1 MLETNA
7 DRLAFKRQILQ
18 ELSDHCGGP
27 WKEVLCEAQ
36 PRYNEMVFWVL
47 LFEDSNLREAHQIF
61 CNILGRH
68 VDNMKPLEAHLSY
81 DKFTDEGLCCVAVM
95 EGNEGV
101 FSTIESD
108 DLDRPGYL
116 LEKQSSIYDAKDS
129 KR

>member
-1 MLETNA
+1 
-7 DRLAFKRQILQ
+7 
-18 ELSDHCGGP
+18 
-27 WKEVLCEAQ
+27 
-36 PRYNEMVFWVL
+36 MVFAVL

-68 VDNMKPLEAHLSY
+68 VENMKPLQAQLAY

-95 EGNEGV
+95 EGTEGV
-101 FSTIESD
+101 FSTLEND

-116 LEKQSSIYDAKDS
+116 LEKQSSIYDAIDS